1 MFGREYTYGLKEINH
16 LLSLHPKAYL
26 KLGLQT
32 PFGYGLLGLENSE
45 SLYMDLPRGL
55 EFCKH
60 KFLHTALTI
69 PQAER
74 IISTIIIQELTNSNK
89 VPYINNNII
98 NLAKLHNAV
107 LDAAYCQN
115 LSNAVSIA
123 FGNTI
128 AALQLPYIAQVTSES
143 RKLDFDQ
150 GRWIFEM
157 EGKIKIIH
165 TQINGIKMLESGVLK
180 FRGTSIL
187 DLRHITPWSYQE
199 HQANLAEA
207 IKLKFPDGFIL
218 QEMSFS
224 GDTIWTQRLNQF
236 LLNPINY
243 KLPLDD
249 PFSQSTQLQS
259 LLYKLS
265 QYLHQ
270 NDPSTNGSSPLLVKA
285 YRPYYNLWAGSQHN
299 PEVQASAAR
308 KLLEAIQLH
317 LCPQSLTTAEK
328 QALQDSQLSKVLNGQ
343 SGFVASLLKMITV
356 DQIS

>member
-16 LLSLHPKAYL
+16 LLSLHHEAYL
-26 KLGLQT
+26 KLGLHT

-128 AALQLPYIAQVTSES
+128 AALQLPYIAQVTAES

-150 GRWIFEM
+150 GRWHFAM
-157 EGKIKIIH
+157 EGKIKIVH
-165 TQINGIKMLESGVLK
+165 TRPIGLQMLKSPVLQFK
-180 FRGTSIL
+180 CKSIL
-187 DLRHITPWSYQE
+187 DLQHLYPWSFPE

-207 IKLKFPDGFIL
+207 IKLNFRDGFLL
-218 QEMSFS
+218 QDMSFA
-224 GDTIWTQRLNQF
+224 GDPVWTNRLNQF
-236 LLNPINY
+236 LANPINY

-249 PFSQSTQLQS
+249 PFSQSSQLQT
-259 LLYKLS
+259 LLHKLS

-317 LCPQSLTTAEK
+317 LCPQSLTDAEK
-328 QALQDSQLSKVLNGQ
+328 LALKESQLSNIFNGQ
-343 SGFVASLLKMITV
+343 SSFVASLLKMITV
-356 DQIS
+356 D